1 MVDRIVRKKRYA
13 VLVVTYG
20 EVEKLTLRNLWPS
33 SRRILKVITSQ
44 IVKVPKILVYFIAD
58 FRSTKHFINWRLNR
72 YRSRLLSIN
81 RAQTAAIA
89 ACLRESLDPLFDAV
103 DVDVLDAY
111 YFVPPYLENVLRQQ
125 QERCDGVVV
134 VPMIPVE
141 SAFSCGVACRMI
153 AEEFSDDRY
162 SGIRLL
168 NKLWRDPELH
178 RIYLDHL
185 FTAIDAS
192 MKGAGA
198 GRTGLVLV
206 IHGTLVRDRAG
217 NPPKVFTGLDET
229 GLFFEMMKER
239 IMADSRNL
247 FADIR
252 QGCMNHSAGG
262 EWTSET
268 VQKAL
273 AAFREE
279 GIENVVMFPYGFFAD
294 NSETEYEARK
304 ELTRSGFG
312 RVQYVRCINESE
324 AFACWLA
331 SRITGE
337 LATLYRIQQLF
348 EEELPRKTHHQPV
361 KTAAIERDRQ
371 T

>member
-1 MVDRIVRKKRYA
+1 MVDRVIGKKRYA
-13 VLVVTYG
+13 VLIVTYG

-44 IVKVPKILVYFIAD
+44 IVKVPMFLVYFIAD
-58 FRSTKHFINWRLNR
+58 YRSTKHFINWRLNG
-72 YRSRLLSIN
+72 YRSSLLSIN
-81 RAQTAAIA
+81 RAQTKAISR
-89 ACLRESLDPLFDAV
+89 CLAESHEAIFDSVEA
-103 DVDVLDAY
+103 DVFDAY
-111 YFVPPYLENVLRQQ
+111 YFVPPYLEDVLR
-125 QERCDGVVV
+125 EKTPMYDGIVV

-153 AEEFSDDRY
+153 ADQFGDSRY
-162 SGIRLL
+162 STIRLL
-168 NKLWRDPELH
+168 NKLWKDPELH

-185 FTAIDAS
+185 FAGIDAS
-192 MKGAGA
+192 LTTEGAGK
-198 GRTGLVLV
+198 TGLVLV

-217 NPPKVFTGLDET
+217 NPPRVFTGLDET
-229 GLFFEMMKER
+229 GLFFDMMKQR
-239 IMADSRNL
+239 IVSDSRNC

-273 AAFREE
+273 AEFREE

-304 ELTRSGFG
+304 ELGRSGFAK
-312 RVQYVRCINESE
+312 VQYIRCINESTD
-324 AFACWLA
+324 FACWLA
-331 SRITGE
+331 DRITDELDTLSRIQHTFDYE
-337 LATLYRIQQLF
+337 LAPST
-348 EEELPRKTHHQPV
+348 RKEQNC
-361 KTAAIERDRQ
+361 E
-371 T
+371 

>member
-1 MVDRIVRKKRYA
+1 MVDRVVGKKRYA
-13 VLVVTYG
+13 VLIVTYG

-44 IVKVPKILVYFIAD
+44 IVKVPKLLVYFIAD
-58 FRSTKHFINWRLNR
+58 YRSTRHFINWRLNG
-72 YRSRLLSIN
+72 YRSSLLSIN
-81 RAQTAAIA
+81 RAQTKAVAR
-89 ACLRESLDPLFDAV
+89 CLEASRDGVFDLV

-111 YFVPPYLENVLRQQ
+111 YFVPPYLEDVLRE
-125 QERCDGVVV
+125 QEKLSDGIVV

-153 AEEFSDDRY
+153 ADGFTKNRY
-162 SGIRLL
+162 TGTRLL

-185 FTAIDAS
+185 FSALDPS

-239 IMADSRNL
+239 IMADPRNI
-247 FADIR
+247 FADVR

-273 AAFREE
+273 AAFRED
-279 GIENVVMFPYGFFAD
+279 GIDNVVMFPYGFFAD

-304 ELTRSGFG
+304 ELLRSGFG
-312 RVQYVRCINESE
+312 RVQYVRCINASE
-324 AFACWLA
+324 VFACWLA
-331 SRITGE
+331 MRITGE
-337 LATLYRIQQLF
+337 LATLYSLQQYF
-348 EEELPRKTHHQPV
+348 GDNQ
-361 KTAAIERDRQ
+361 
-371 T
+371 

>member
-1 MVDRIVRKKRYA
+1 MVDRAVKKKRYV
-13 VLVVTYG
+13 VLIVTYG

-44 IVKVPKILVYFIAD
+44 IVKVPKLLVYFIAD
-58 FRSTKHFINWRLNR
+58 YRSTKHFINWRLNG
-72 YRSRLLSIN
+72 YRSSLLSIN
-81 RAQTAAIA
+81 RAQTKAVAR
-89 ACLRESLDPLFDAV
+89 CLGESRDPLFELV
-103 DVDVLDAY
+103 DVEVLDAY
-111 YFVPPYLENVLRQQ
+111 YFVPPYLEEVLDRLQA
-125 QERCDGVVV
+125 RCDGIVV

-153 AEEFSDDRY
+153 ADGFTENRY
-162 SGIRLL
+162 TGTRLL

-178 RIYLDHL
+178 RISIDHL
-185 FTAIDAS
+185 FSRLDAVL
-192 MKGAGA
+192 KEKAPA
-198 GRTGLVLV
+198 KTGLVLV

-239 IMADSRNL
+239 IMADPRNI
-247 FADIR
+247 FTDIR

-279 GIENVVMFPYGFFAD
+279 GIDHVVMFPYGFFAD

-304 ELTRSGFG
+304 ELTRSGFA
-312 RVQYVRCINESE
+312 RVQYVPCINESE
-324 AFACWLA
+324 IFACWLA
-331 SRITGE
+331 GRITGE
-337 LATLYRIQQLF
+337 LATLFGIQQALG
-348 EEELPRKTHHQPV
+348 EALPGKVAVNQ
-361 KTAAIERDRQ
+361 K
-371 T
+371 